1 MHQGK
6 GWLSD
11 WIVALRGMTG
21 EIFRLRRID

>member
-1 MHQGK
+1 MHLGK
-6 GWLSD
+6 GWLGD